1 MDNSNSFYLP
11 TESDS
16 NWLLDLDPA
25 NEITPPL
32 SLDTVDRTLTPGSN
46 AIAFLSDT
54 DLTSSL
60 PSEADLTSLYSFT
73 DSTSLLR
80 GSIWDQLDSPLA
92 DNTNKGCKVGIADEI
107 PLFGK
112 NKRAEQPGGGGVCP
126 DYDNDPYFADGP
138 YARQP
143 VPRSTVTDYFA
154 YAFPE
159 RLDICPPE
167 IFLTSIIPVCKEGS
181 PSEKDSFFIIGQS
194 WMHLYDVN
202 PRKSVHALK
211 NIYIDLN
218 NDCES
223 NLQSPYTLIPR
234 DLPNWTGD
242 LVLSTPAKTGM
253 YIACVK
259 LSPIKS
265 HIIA

>member
-1 MDNSNSFYLP
+1 MIEKQYRTLHFWSLIFIAWTLIAVGRSETNLFSQDVGLNFFDDAALVPTNNELHSDNSNSFYLP

-32 SLDTVDRTLTPGSN
+32 SLDTGSN

-60 PSEADLTSLYSFT
+60 PSEADLSSLYSFT
-73 DSTSLLR
+73 DPNSLLR

-181 PSEKDSFFIIGQS
+181 PSAKDSF
-194 WMHLYDVN
+194 LYLGN
-202 PRKSVHALK
+202 HGC
-211 NIYIDLN
+211 I
-218 NDCES
+218 CM
-223 NLQSPYTLIPR
+223 TL
-234 DLPNWTGD
+234 T
-242 LVLSTPAKTGM
+242 LVSLRM
-253 YIACVK
+253 
-259 LSPIKS
+259 L
-265 HIIA
+265 